1 MAAAACASS
10 DSSPEPT
17 RDPYGREGERCYS
30 DYSCNDWLTCVS
42 GVCRDVP
49 YDDGGT
55 GTPDG
60 WTPPK
65 DAGAD
70 AAKPKDAGISCGLW
84 GLYCCTGGICEP
96 GTVCNFGTGVCDA
109 CGSTG
114 QVCCNDGVWCS
125 TGNNCVAGS
134 CEQCG
139 IIGKTCCPGPNDCA
153 TGSCVQGN
161 CQSCGTTG
169 LICCPGQTCKGT
181 VCKSGKCL

>member
-1 MAAAACASS
+1 MRSMRRFLALVLLVGGLVAAAACASS

-30 DYSCNDWLTCVS
+30 DYSC
-42 GVCRDVP
+42 
-49 YDDGGT
+49 
-55 GTPDG
+55 
-60 WTPPK
+60 
-65 DAGAD
+65 
-70 AAKPKDAGISCGLW
+70 
-84 GLYCCTGGICEP
+84 
-96 GTVCNFGTGVCDA
+96 TVCNFGTGVCDA